1 MSNIISAGEE
11 CFLGLAEATKIRI
24 AAVNCQRKM
33 LNVNYE
39 GRREVLKTTTSS
51 LKLCSTLWQ
60 TASNISR
67 KVWKVEE
74 SLLEN
79 MQYISGCSFDL
90 KRKQFM

>member
-51 LKLCSTLWQ
+51 LKLCSTL
-60 TASNISR
+60 
-67 KVWKVEE
+67 
-74 SLLEN
+74 
-79 MQYISGCSFDL
+79 
-90 KRKQFM
+90 